1 MSAKWAHVFF
11 QERKMS
17 AAIFVSASESAA
29 HVFKKERNHER
40 RVSGAH
46 KYDERTKGLIITK

>member
-1 MSAKWAHVFF
+1 MSACIF

-29 HVFKKERNHER
+29 HVFKKDRNHER
-40 RVSGAH
+40 RS
-46 KYDERTKGLIITK
+46 